1 MVRKRTS
8 THSMEMVIFPL
19 TTENAAKNMQTR
31 CFKVASGTTGDPE
44 DQIQVP
50 AAAQIWSDASYFP
63 QC

>member
-50 AAAQIWSDASYFP
+50 AAAQI
-63 QC
+63 